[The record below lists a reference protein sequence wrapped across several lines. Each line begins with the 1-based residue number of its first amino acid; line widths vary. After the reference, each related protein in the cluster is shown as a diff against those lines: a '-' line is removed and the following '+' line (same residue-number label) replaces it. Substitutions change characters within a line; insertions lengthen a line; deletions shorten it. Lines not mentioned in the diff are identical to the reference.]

1 MMETRPAAAL
11 IMSKADFLLEI
22 AVIVLDTPA
31 QLGEIDEAAERHV
44 RVDGCEP
51 VFGGLGLAL
60 GPFDEQRLFGETCFA
75 PDRRSAHAHTGKARC
90 SFTLVPS
97 RHVTVRQARLGK
109 LSANASTLTRGGF
122 GSSSRTGRTLTVGMM
137 AAT

>member
-51 VFGGLGLAL
+51 VFGGLAL
-60 GPFDEQRLFGETCFA
+60 PLGHSMSSVSSAKRASPRIGAARTRTRA
-75 PDRRSAHAHTGKARC
+75 KRDR

>member
-1 MMETRPAAAL
+1 METRPAAAL

-60 GPFDEQRLFGETCFA
+60 GPFDEQRLFGENVLR
-75 PDRRSAHAHTGKARC
+75 PGSAQRARAHGQSAIAASRWW
-90 SFTLVPS
+90 PS

-109 LSANASTLTRGGF
+109 PERQWLR
-122 GSSSRTGRTLTVGMM
+122 R
-137 AAT
+137 